1 MELLLRISYTIGVYM
16 LTEIYTP
23 GFLTTSQEYSKDTA
37 TLGRIDLKKLL
48 SLRESLHVSPKLLGS
63 LFNLKR

>member
-37 TLGRIDLKKLL
+37 TLGRI
-48 SLRESLHVSPKLLGS
+48 ES
-63 LFNLKR
+63 NY